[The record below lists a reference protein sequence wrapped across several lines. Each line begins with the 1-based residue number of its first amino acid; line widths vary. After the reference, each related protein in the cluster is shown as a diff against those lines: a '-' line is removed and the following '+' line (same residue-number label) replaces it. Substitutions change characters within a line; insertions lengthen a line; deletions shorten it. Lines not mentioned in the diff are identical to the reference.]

1 MTNNQTEEAPDNMTG
16 NVKDEKKLSEQEKHE
31 LEAILKAIE
40 LRHDTILVDARISEA
55 VLARAI
61 PSSPEIGCRVT
72 TVYDLIG
79 LIVCNEIN
87 SCYHAKSKV
96 RELIGLLG
104 VIAKH
109 TDPIYHG
116 LAKDKVQTVFV
127 EEKYLAHLY
136 EVLSEFSEMIGH
148 PLLLSKNELRDR
160 VPHFVTTPE
169 RSMLRYFDLAEWI
182 VAKAL
187 GEYLEPLYSLV
198 TAGDRSKPVPLAIPM
213 EIRPSATEQ
222 DNIKSLLSEYTLREW
237 TASPVAF
244 GIRLPLEHCIHRQLR
259 VKGEQ
264 HTIDA
269 AYLANHLVGYCGT
282 ISGLPGSGRTTVALL
297 AAHFGSMEDH
307 HHCYVFYMSLVD
319 YLPYARKGLD
329 YTYYIAA
336 QLGNSENAS
345 LRSQIA
351 ELNQRRELVILCDDF
366 DRLSTDH
373 QSLVL
378 CQLSTA
384 SSIFYISTPWL
395 VKKIQREL
403 REFKDNDGIKALEL
417 INLDTSGRDKMASLS
432 VNRLQK
438 SCSVDSVARLLQPFS
453 EVGTTPLEVI
463 AAAKSDGSDDNA
475 RYLVYTKQLL
485 TEALRRAVLGDIRL
499 PQRAENLTPAV
510 ARYVVLGRAV
520 RDVLAGGSKTLV
532 PDSDD
537 YWSTVWIPVD
547 LLKALLD
554 EPIDDLLSSGLVRYD
569 GGSRFRLINRWM
581 ETFLAA
587 LDWYYTDNY
596 QYSLPR
602 SLALALDNA
611 RLEEVRKMAL
621 GISLVLD

>member
-1 MTNNQTEEAPDNMTG
+1 MTG

-136 EVLSEFSEMIGH
+136 EMLSEFSEMIGR
-148 PLLLSKNELRDR
+148 PLLLSKSELRDR

-187 GEYLEPLYSLV
+187 GEYLEPLYRLV
-198 TAGDRSKPVPLAIPM
+198 TAGDRSKPVPLAIPV
-213 EIRPSATEQ
+213 ETRPSATEQ
-222 DNIKSLLSEYTLREW
+222 DDIKPLLLEYTLREW
-237 TASPVAF
+237 TESPLAF
-244 GIRLPLEHCIHRQLR
+244 GIRLPLEHCIHRQLS

-269 AYLANHLVGYCGT
+269 AYLANHLAGYCGT

-297 AAHFGSMEDH
+297 AAHFGNLEDH

-336 QLGNSENAS
+336 QLGNSENAN
-345 LRSQIA
+345 LRSQIT
-351 ELNQRRELVILCDDF
+351 ELNERRELVILCDDF

-378 CQLSTA
+378 FQLSKS
-384 SSIFYISTPWL
+384 SSIFYTSTPWL
-395 VKKIQREL
+395 VQKIQREL
-403 REFKDNDGIKALEL
+403 REYKDNDGIKALEL
-417 INLDTSGRDKMASLS
+417 INLDTSARDRMASLTA
-432 VNRLQK
+432 NRLRK
-438 SCSVDSVARLLQPFS
+438 SDSVDSVARLLHPFS
-453 EVGTTPLEVI
+453 EVVTTPLEVI
-463 AAAKSDGSDDNA
+463 AAVESDGADDNA

-485 TEALRRAVLGDIRL
+485 TETLRRAGLGDIHL
-499 PQRAENLTPAV
+499 PQRAEDLDPAV
-510 ARYVVLGRAV
+510 ARYIAMGRAV
-520 RDVLAGGSKTLV
+520 REVLVDGSKIFV
-532 PDSDD
+532 PASDD
-537 YWSTVWIPVD
+537 YWSTVWIPMD
-547 LLKALLD
+547 LLKTLLD
-554 EPIDDLLSSGLVRYD
+554 GPIDDLLSSGLVRYD
-569 GGSRFRLINRWM
+569 GGSKFRLINRWM

-587 LDWYYTDNY
+587 LDWYYSGYY
-596 QYSLPR
+596 QYSLFR
-602 SLALALDNA
+602 SLVLTILSTRLD
-611 RLEEVRKMAL
+611 EIRKMASDM
-621 GISLVLD
+621 SLVLDYKT